1 MADEEDLESLLAR
14 HKKEQKA
21 LVSQITSLK
30 KTVTKGEKAKR
41 KEVLLEVEQLE
52 KGLGDRHQQELREIK
67 IRGDVP
73 KESTIPPAVSEREEE
88 SIQADP
94 TEGLQRLKLDEIP
107 TAGKKN
113 TGGKTKMNRQA
124 ARLVNP
130 YKHKYRHCRRRE
142 GRRKWKNR
150 EELRPKKRRRCL
162 ISVLWRTRPCR
173 KYFKSTTWRKRTYA
187 PTGIVFMLHLR
198 LN

>member
-1 MADEEDLESLLAR
+1 MADEEDVESLLAR

-52 KGLGDRHQQELREIK
+52 KGLRERHQQELQRIK
-67 IRGDVP
+67 AQGDVP
-73 KESTIPPAVSEREEE
+73 KEPTIPPAVSETEEE
-88 SIQADP
+88 STQVDP

-130 YKHKYRHCRRRE
+130 SKLKQ
-142 GRRKWKNR
+142 
-150 EELRPKKRRRCL
+150 
-162 ISVLWRTRPCR
+162 
-173 KYFKSTTWRKRTYA
+173 
-187 PTGIVFMLHLR
+187 PTLS
-198 LN
+198 